1 MTDTPSPDPQP
12 QPGLGRV
19 EIPRPD
25 FPEDDEP
32 VVMHD
37 DLRELMVDAVDS
49 FRAVKVLGLLLR
61 GEVPPELDKAGQ
73 HGLAVLLEGVE
84 NRLALVVDGLVV
96 MAVALG
102 LDDARELA

>member
-1 MTDTPSPDPQP
+1 MTDTPSPDSQP
-12 QPGLGRV
+12 RLGLGRV

-32 VVMHD
+32 AVMHD

-61 GEVPPELDKAGQ
+61 GEVPPSLDTAGQ

-102 LDDARELA
+102 LDDARELV